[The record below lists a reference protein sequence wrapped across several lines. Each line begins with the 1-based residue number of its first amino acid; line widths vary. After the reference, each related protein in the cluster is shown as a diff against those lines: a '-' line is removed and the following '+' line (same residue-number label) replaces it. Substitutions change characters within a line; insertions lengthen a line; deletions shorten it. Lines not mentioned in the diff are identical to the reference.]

1 MAETDSTG
9 APTKKKGRKIVRLA
23 LLVLILGGAGTG
35 AGLYAR
41 SIGLIHFGSAERIDP
56 NRPHLVPREGLAQVD
71 YATRGETPLHPEQFK
86 PTYFPL
92 KDNFTSN
99 LRDTETFIQIGLGV
113 STYYDERVLKNLE
126 THEMA
131 MRSAVLMT
139 LADQDGFSLMTPKGK
154 EELKSHLKKA
164 INDVLKA
171 KEGFGGVDDVYF
183 TSFVMQ

>member
-9 APTKKKGRKIVRLA
+9 APTKKGRKLIR
-23 LLVLILGGAGTG
+23 LVLILLIVGGAGTG
-35 AGLYAR
+35 AALYAR
-41 SIGLIHFGSAERIDP
+41 SIGLIHFGSAERVDP
-56 NRPHLVPREGLAQVD
+56 KRPRLVPREGLTQVD

-86 PTYFPL
+86 PTYYPL

-139 LADQDGFSLMTPKGK
+139 LADQDGLLLMTPKGK
-154 EELKSHLKKA
+154 EELKGRLKAA

-171 KEGFGGVDDVYF
+171 KEGFGGIDDVYF